1 MNDPMLETKTM
12 NKDKS
17 RAFKSVRREIARRL
31 RNKLPLAGI
40 IAATALFC
48 GCNERS
54 GRAIMGDVPR
64 EIPPEEEQQTKRQ
77 TPKTQPSNC
86 QNETA
91 PAIIMGDVP
100 EPPPSN
106 RKIEN
111 YDPAATM
118 GKYPIKNTDK

>member
-1 MNDPMLETKTM
+1 M
-12 NKDKS
+12 S
-17 RAFKSVRREIARRL
+17 RKKKLSPFGAIRREIARRL
-31 RNKLPLAGI
+31 KAQLPLAGI

-91 PAIIMGDVP
+91 PAIIMGEVP
-100 EPPPSN
+100 GPPPSN
-106 RKIEN
+106 RKNEN

-118 GKYPIKNTDK
+118 GKYPAKPEHK